1 MSKRKAPVVN
11 NITYN
16 INNYFSR
23 LTGPAPEPGPS
34 NEPPNLFP
42 NDERRNFK
50 YVSRVVSLAEA
61 QTGSKRFQ
69 ERVYD
74 GSLGAVFQSSGCIG
88 ALTAQ
93 EYKASAASS
102 SRIAECVYNC

>member
-1 MSKRKAPVVN
+1 MSPRASPPGPGPEVASSYIVKPERGSMSKRKAPVVN

-50 YVSRVVSLAEA
+50 YVSRVVSLVTYAPFLGGVHIA
-61 QTGSKRFQ
+61 QY
-69 ERVYD
+69 ERPVP
-74 GSLGAVFQSSGCIG
+74 F
-88 ALTAQ
+88 
-93 EYKASAASS
+93 
-102 SRIAECVYNC
+102 